1 MVIDECTLRF
11 QGMAS
16 ARRGLR
22 LKPEGSGVEINSI
35 LSLYNQSY
43 GGVDRHDALVV
54 LQQRVL
60 PEDVLR

>member
-1 MVIDECTLRF
+1 MAIDEGTFRF
-11 QGMAS
+11 QGTAL

-22 LKPEGSGVEINSI
+22 LKPEGSGVQINSI

-43 GGVDRHDALVV
+43 GGVDRHDALV
-54 LQQRVL
+54 LPQQHVL